1 MNIKQA
7 KTIPIEVILRAIGA
21 KETKAKPDRSDV
33 WFKSPLREG
42 DNDAS
47 FIAHP
52 HRGTWHDFGSGEGG
66 DVIALAQ
73 AHLNGASVSEA
84 LRWLDRFAGDSIE
97 SPKSSS
103 PTKTSAA
110 PFSRP
115 MKATTPAA
123 PRYELTRE
131 KPLGYAPLLAYC
143 NDRGISQATAR
154 RYCSEIQFQPVEK
167 KRPRPLFGIG
177 FATDDP
183 DTWEVRG
190 IAGTFKAV
198 IGHKTTSTIY
208 GSDKQDPDTVHVF
221 EGFFDFLTF
230 AETSGLQ
237 PNEAALVLN
246 SASLAERGLQHL
258 ATTSRLQNFAR
269 VFTWFDNDDTGRA
282 ITQRYADELG
292 PRYQVGDMSPH
303 YSEHQDLNAAHVA
316 NRSAGR
322 VATWKAQGAGNSS
335 SPLPSVRFNP

>member
-7 KTIPIEVILRAIGA
+7 KTIPIEVVLRAIGA
-21 KETKAKPDRSDV
+21 QETKAKADRSDV

-97 SPKSSS
+97 SPRDASR
-103 PTKTSAA
+103 TRTSA
-110 PFSRP
+110 PLSRP
-115 MKATTPAA
+115 AKVSTPAA

-131 KPLGYAPLLAYC
+131 KSLGYAPLLAYC

-190 IAGTFKAV
+190 IAGNFKAV

-208 GSDKQDPDTVHVF
+208 GNDKQDPDTLHVF

-230 AETSGLQ
+230 AETSELQ

-246 SASLAERGLQHL
+246 SASLAERGLQL
-258 ATTSRLQNFAR
+258 VATASRLQNLVR

-303 YSEHQDLNAAHVA
+303 YSEHQDLNAGHVA
-316 NRSAGR
+316 NKSTGR
-322 VATWKAQGAGNSS
+322 GPSWKSQPATHTTA
-335 SPLPSVRFNP
+335 PLHNVRFNP